1 MTTKE
6 NSFTLFYVRI
16 MHDTRTF
23 GYIVRHPF
31 GRQSVT
37 VSLLERKRMLGHDW
51 GIAVWKIEGMM
62 RSQPQNMIYRLME
75 LKDKADADVFYVR
88 DTREDS
94 V

>member
-1 MTTKE
+1 MTTEE

-31 GRQSVT
+31 GRQAVT
-37 VSLLERKRMLGHDW
+37 VSLLERKRMLRNDW
-51 GIAVWKIEGMM
+51 GIAVWKIDGMM
-62 RSQPQNMIYRLME
+62 LEQPKHTVYRLME
-75 LKDKADADVFYVR
+75 LKDKADADVFHIL
-88 DTREDS
+88 DTRGE